1 MKIGLVCPYDMYK
14 GGGVQECVLALQR
27 ELSNRGHNVKI
38 ITPVPP
44 AVKDPKQDSIIFI
57 GNGMQMKTPG
67 HTTVQI
73 SISADN
79 ELITAMLEEEK
90 FDVLHFH
97 EPWIP
102 VMSRQILS
110 RSTAV
115 NVATFHAKLPDTI
128 IIQTLAKV
136 VTPYTK
142 SIIKYLS
149 GFTAVSPAASEYVGS
164 LTDKKIQIISNGIDL
179 SKYHKNDIK
188 RDQNILYIGRL
199 EKRKGIKYLI
209 DAFCKIKNTKSRL
222 IIAGDGVDKLKLEK
236 YVASKQVNDRV
247 DFLGYISEDQ
257 KLKLLAKSGVFCSPA
272 LFGESFGIVLLEA
285 MAMGL
290 PTVAGN
296 NPGYSS
302 VLTGYG
308 ANSLINPKAIDE
320 FTDRLDRFLAD
331 GDLRKKW
338 KDWAKESIIQYDY
351 VKVVDGYEKVYQE
364 ALGRK

>member
-14 GGGVQECVLALQR
+14 GGGVQECVLALQK
-27 ELSNRGHNVKI
+27 ELSNRGHKVKI
-38 ITPVPP
+38 VTPVPP
-44 AVKDPKQDSIIFI
+44 TVKDPRQDSIIFI

-79 ELITAMLEEEK
+79 ELITNMLEEEK
-90 FDVLHFH
+90 FDILHFH

-102 VMSRQILS
+102 VISRQILS

-115 NVATFHAKLPDTI
+115 NVATFHAKLPDTVI
-128 IIQTLAKV
+128 VQTLAKL

-149 GFTAVSPAASEYVGS
+149 DFTAVSPAASEYVGS
-164 LTDKKIQIISNGIDL
+164 LTGKRIIIIPNGIDL
-179 SKYHKNDIK
+179 SKYHKMNIK

-199 EKRKGIKYLI
+199 EKRKGVKHLI
-209 DAFCKIKNTKSRL
+209 DAFCKINNTKSRL
-222 IIAGDGVDKLKLEK
+222 IIAGDGVDRLKLEK
-236 YVASKQVNDRV
+236 YVTQKQVRDRV
-247 DFLGYISEDQ
+247 DFLGYVSEKQ
-257 KLKLLAKSGVFCSPA
+257 KLELLAKSGVFCSPA

-290 PTVAGN
+290 PIVAGN

-302 VLTGYG
+302 VLTGFG
-308 ANSLINPKAIDE
+308 ANSLINPRSVNE
-320 FTDRLDRFLAD
+320 FSGMLDRFLAD
-331 GDLRKKW
+331 DDLRS
-338 KDWAKESIIQYDY
+338 DWQEWANKSISQYDY
-351 VKVVDGYEKVYQE
+351 VKIVDGYEKFYHE
-364 ALGRK
+364 ALDCK